1 MPYLKEGQ
9 LRQRVTP
16 MLGDSEPEPEAQP
29 QQYSA
34 SAAFTWIKTNWLYL
48 VGVLGVLIIIVLLIY
63 FYKKGVLFGAPACG
77 SGIQYY

>member
-16 MLGDSEPEPEAQP
+16 VVGSADPEPEI
-29 QQYSA
+29 QYS
-34 SAAFTWIKTNWLYL
+34 SAATALAWVKTNWMYL
-48 VGVLGVLIIIVLLIY
+48 VGAIGVLVVIALMVY
-63 FYKKGVLFGAPACG
+63 FYKKGMLFGSSTGG

>member
-16 MLGDSEPEPEAQP
+16 TVGTSESEAESEE
-29 QQYSA
+29 QYSA
-34 SAAFTWIKTNWLYL
+34 SAAMTWIKTNWMYL
-48 VGVLGVLIIIVLLIY
+48 VSVLGVLIIISLLIY
-63 FYKKGVLFGAPACG
+63 FYKKGILFGSQVG